1 MSIPDIA
8 LRHGAR
14 IPVLGL
20 GTWPMDDAET
30 AAAVRAA
37 AEQGY
42 RLFDTA
48 ENYRNEVGVG
58 RGISDTGLSRE
69 EVFVTTKFNKR
80 WHSVEGA
87 RQALESSLERL
98 DLDYVDLL
106 LIHWPIPAQGRYV
119 DAFAGLVELLRA
131 GAIRAIGTS
140 NFKPAHLQ
148 RVIDETGE
156 VPDLNQIQL
165 SPYTTRAE
173 ARAFHCDHRI
183 ETQSWSPIKAAGLLV
198 DPVVT
203 RIADEVGRTPG
214 QVVLRWHLQLGLLT
228 VVKSSRPERMIE
240 NAALFDFELTN
251 EQVAALTALDR
262 GEDAAQDSD
271 LHGH

>member
-1 MSIPDIA
+1 MTIPDIA

-20 GTWPMDDAET
+20 GTWPMDDDES

-37 AEQGY
+37 AEHGY

-58 RGISDTGLSRE
+58 RGIRDTGLPRE
-69 EVFVTTKFNKR
+69 EVFVTTKFNKQ

-87 RQALESSLERL
+87 RQALEASLERL
-98 DLDYVDLL
+98 GLDYVDLL
-106 LIHWPIPAQGRYV
+106 LIHWPIPQQDRYV
-119 DAFAGLVELLRA
+119 DAFAGLVELLRV
-131 GAIRAIGTS
+131 GAVRAIGTS

-148 RVIDETGE
+148 RVLDETGE

-165 SPYTTRAE
+165 SPYTTRSE
-173 ARAFHCDHRI
+173 ARAFHQEHRI
-183 ETQSWSPIKAAGLLV
+183 ETQSWSPIKAEGLLT

-203 RIADEVGRTPG
+203 GIAVEMGRTPG
-214 QVVLRWHLQLGLLT
+214 QVVLRWHLQLGLLA

-240 NAALFDFELTN
+240 NASLFDFELSDQ
-251 EQVAALTALDR
+251 QVAALTALDR
-262 GEDAAQDSD
+262 GEAAAADSD
-271 LHGH
+271 VDGH